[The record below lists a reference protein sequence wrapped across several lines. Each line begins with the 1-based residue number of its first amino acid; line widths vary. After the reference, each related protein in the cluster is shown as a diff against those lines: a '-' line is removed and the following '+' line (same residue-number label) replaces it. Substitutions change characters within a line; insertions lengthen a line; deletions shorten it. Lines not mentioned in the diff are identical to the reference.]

1 MLSHILA
8 AGAPASMLCE
18 HRPPDLV
25 RCRRCQ
31 ALSAGRWTFECAME
45 VVSRRQPA
53 RWRRPRRSVFSGRA
67 RHITSKRVSILLV
80 CHKRHRHVI

>member
-31 ALSAGRWTFECAME
+31 ALF
-45 VVSRRQPA
+45 RRTMHLRVRNGGGQPA
-53 RWRRPRRSVFSGRA
+53 SASALAAAPTFGFFWACASHHFKEGQHPLGLS
-67 RHITSKRVSILLV
+67 
-80 CHKRHRHVI
+80 